1 MAEGSQPWAGY
12 RYNNGFQKEDKM
24 KRVIIGIAVGAI
36 LALAGFG
43 IESLV
48 GIVLL
53 AIAGVTIVAAV
64 IVITSRANRRARV
77 LELRML
83 NVLNQQG
90 R

>member
-12 RYNNGFQKEDKM
+12 RYTNWFQKEDKM

-53 AIAGVTIVAAV
+53 AVAGVTIVAAA

>member
-12 RYNNGFQKEDKM
+12 RYTNWFQMEDKM
-24 KRVIIGIAVGAI
+24 KRVIIGFAVGAI
-36 LALAGFG
+36 LALIGFG

-48 GIVLL
+48 GIVVLIIVGA
-53 AIAGVTIVAAV
+53 AIVAGVIVA
-64 IVITSRANRRARV
+64 SNRANRKRRI

-83 NVLNQQG
+83 NVLNQHG